1 MLVGPV
7 REMRRPMS
15 KMCHQLAGGRR
26 QIVTR
31 SGQNSWTVDE
41 TVYVISAS
49 KLASGFEQAV

>member
-1 MLVGPV
+1 V

-49 KLASGFEQAV
+49 KVASGFEQAV